1 MTHLLCGPFR
11 VVAFAGLIQVRF
23 IMVSAPEDLTKLRPH
38 HPLVVGEFLLDAW
51 PGFP

>member
-23 IMVSAPEDLTKLRPH
+23 IMVSAPEDLTKLRPII
-38 HPLVVGEFLLDAW
+38 LLW
-51 PGFP
+51 WGIFY